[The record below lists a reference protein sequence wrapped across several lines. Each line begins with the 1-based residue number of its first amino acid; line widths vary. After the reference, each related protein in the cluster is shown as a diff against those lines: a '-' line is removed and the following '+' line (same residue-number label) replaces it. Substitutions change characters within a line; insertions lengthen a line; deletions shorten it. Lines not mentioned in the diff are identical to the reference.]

1 MSPLIKGIA
10 LKIRASLILKM
21 GMSELHK
28 IFGNRLLF
36 NEPMSKHSTLRLG
49 GAARYFFEAKNLDEI
64 IKAMEAAKKDSIAY
78 SVIGGGS
85 NILVSDYGFDGL
97 VIKMADS
104 EIKID
109 GEKIYAGAGV
119 FSVSLARA
127 AVDAGL
133 TGLEWMATLPGT
145 IGGAVYGNAGAY
157 GEETKNRL
165 ARVQVLEEGTVKWI
179 QKEDCHFGYR
189 DSRFKKTK
197 EIILAA
203 EFELKK
209 GDKMEINKKMK
220 ILLDKRKGEQPLGS
234 SSAGC
239 IFKNFQFSIFNFQ
252 FQMPEEFLKN
262 KTIPAGWLIEK
273 AGMKGFCVGKTRVSD
288 IHGNFSLNLGGSSA
302 DELARLI
309 SAVKKK
315 VRDKFGIEL
324 QEEVQY
330 IGL

>member
-1 MSPLIKGIA
+1 MKKL
-10 LKIRASLILKM
+10 
-21 GMSELHK
+21 ET
-28 IFGNRLLF
+28 IFGNRLLK
-36 NEPMSKHSTLRLG
+36 NEPMFKHSTLRIG
-49 GAARYFFEAKNLDEI
+49 GAARYFFEAKNSGEI
-64 IKAMEAAKKDSIAY
+64 IKAMEAAKNNNINY
-78 SVIGGGS
+78 VVIGGGS
-85 NILVSDYGFDGL
+85 NILVPDAGFDGL

-109 GEKIYAGAGV
+109 GEKIHVGAGV

-127 AVDAGL
+127 AADAGL

-157 GEETKNRL
+157 GEETKNKL
-165 ARVQVLEEGTVKWI
+165 SRVQVLEEGTVKWI

-203 EFELKK
+203 EFELFQ

-239 IFKNFQFSIFNFQ
+239 IFKNFKFSSFAKASEDRQI
-252 FQMPEEFLKN
+252 PEEFLKN
-262 KTIPAGWLIEK
+262 KMIPAGWLIEK
-273 AGMKGFCVGKTRVSD
+273 AGMKGFCVGKMRVSD
-288 IHGNFSLNLGGSSA
+288 IHGNFSLNLGGGSA

-309 SAVKKK
+309 FAVKKK

-330 IGL
+330 IGF

>member
-1 MSPLIKGIA
+1 MKRLET
-10 LKIRASLILKM
+10 L
-21 GMSELHK
+21 
-28 IFGNRLLF
+28 FGNRLLK

-49 GAARYFFEAKNLDEI
+49 GPAKYFFEVKNSDEI
-64 IKAMEAAKKDSIAY
+64 IKAIEAAKNNKINY
-78 SVIGGGS
+78 VVIGGGS
-85 NILVSDYGFDGL
+85 NILVPDAGFDGL
-97 VIKMADS
+97 VIKMSDS

-119 FSVSLARA
+119 FSVALARVA
-127 AVDAGL
+127 ANAGL
-133 TGLEWMATLPGT
+133 SGIEWMATLPGT

-203 EFELKK
+203 EFELLKC
-209 GDKMEINKKMK
+209 DKMEINKKMK

-239 IFKNFQFSIFNFQ
+239 IFKNFKYQISNFK
-252 FQMPEEFLKN
+252 FDIPKEFLKN

-273 AGMKGFCVGKTRVSD
+273 AGMKGFCVGKMRVSD
-288 IHGNFSLNLGGSSA
+288 IHGNFSLNLGGGSA
-302 DELARLI
+302 DELAQLI

-330 IGL
+330 IGF